1 MMSET
6 KEKWRVTRAA
16 IAATTN
22 DNKWKKEVGESAATI
37 WLDRN
42 RWNYFAVNAQIN
54 DKPESLVAI
63 GGKRP
68 DFCAQ
73 IKGELIYLDAKYH
86 SCPNNEFYIE
96 EDEIDQYVKLRKW
109 LLIEQLDSGER
120 DIIFMIFPQKHN
132 ATKLIFVH
140 LDELI
145 LGEVF
150 LTDRGKSAKK
160 VRLDDRDNLTFEV
173 TLIPD

>member
-1 MMSET
+1 MSEK

-22 DNKWKKEVGESAATI
+22 DNKWKQEVGESAATI
-37 WLDRN
+37 WLDRKE
-42 RWNYFAVNAQIN
+42 WNYFPVNAQID
-54 DKPESLVAI
+54 DKPKSLAAI

-68 DFCAQ
+68 DFCAE

-86 SCPNNEFYIE
+86 SCPNNEFYLE
-96 EDEIDQYVKLRKW
+96 EDEIDQYVKLREW
-109 LLIEQLDSGER
+109 LHIERLDIGER
-120 DIIFMIFPQKHN
+120 DVIFMVFPQKHN

-145 LGEVF
+145 HGEAF
-150 LTDRGKSAKK
+150 LTDKGKSAKK
-160 VRLDDRDNLTFEV
+160 VRLDDRDDLTFEV
-173 TLIPD
+173 SLIPD